1 MEKMVTKRALSIIL
15 SFLTIIS
22 VISFPTIKAKATGT
36 VDDFVE
42 RCYTVTLGRGSD
54 PDGFADWKGQLLN
67 GKAVGVHVAYGFLFS
82 PEYTKKNKSNK
93 EYVTDLYML
102 FMGREPDEDGFN
114 DWVGQLEAGKS
125 RVEVFAGFA
134 NSQEFYNICES
145 YGITAGRFVAGNDRN
160 QVNNVNLFVERLYK
174 ITLGRIGDK
183 DGQKNWVEQ
192 LIKKQITGSECARRF
207 IFSQEYTNKGLS
219 DEEFVENLYLAMMG
233 RASDPEGKTNW
244 VNGLANGMTRDEV
257 FAGFANSIE
266 FANICN
272 TYKIDRGAYTAKDI
286 GSNNNKNNNKENEI
300 KKPSGYKVYLGDDSY
315 AGYYKFIY
323 DLDGNKVK
331 EEEYSVN
338 GELVRYWE
346 YLDFDEHGSYK
357 KFHYVPVLNESENGE
372 ELWEEYNYEYNTEGI
387 IKTKKEI
394 ADSHYIIY
402 EYDERGIEIKY
413 TVYNLD
419 DSVRFY
425 TTSIPKYDSNGKLM
439 YVERFSN
446 GELDYRIEYDEK
458 EREICSYTYINE
470 NFYQYVKTTYDND
483 GKEHGSTVY
492 TYEDGVTRIESYWIY
507 DYEQ

>member
-22 VISFPTIKAKATGT
+22 VISFPIIKAKATGT

-272 TYKIDRGAYTAKDI
+272 TYKIDRGSYTAKDI

-458 EREICSYTYINE
+458 ER
-470 NFYQYVKTTYDND
+470 
-483 GKEHGSTVY
+483 
-492 TYEDGVTRIESYWIY
+492 VTRIESYWIY